1 VASNHP
7 HPVFRRTIVADKR
20 LNRLLAHVY
29 GTDGTE
35 IDCEEFQVLLP
46 AYVESELNFAPQ
58 TLPAE
63 AEKAIHA
70 HLDHC
75 PDCRDE
81 YEGLREVLLLD
92 SDGALPTIEEALMQF
107 GAVDVTP
114 EQPVGVVHC
123 SE

>member
-1 VASNHP
+1 
-7 HPVFRRTIVADKR
+7 VADKR

-46 AYVESELNFAPQ
+46 AYVESELNLAPQ
-58 TLPAE
+58 SLPAD
-63 AEKAIHA
+63 AEKAIHT

-81 YEGLREVLLLD
+81 YEGLREVLLLE
-92 SDGALPTIEEALMQF
+92 SDGDLPAVEESLSHF
-107 GAVDVTP
+107 GAAEATP
-114 EQPVGVVHC
+114 EEPVGVVHC
-123 SE
+123 SD